1 MKYGYIL
8 VCADKLPCIAVCEC
22 GFGITHH
29 ESRVDSQE
37 GELTL
42 FLFDCESVFTLH
54 TRAIKLRAN
63 AILASYLELATQAET

>member
-8 VCADKLPCIAVCEC
+8 VCADELPCIAVCEY

-54 TRAIKLRAN
+54 IRAN
-63 AILASYLELATQAET
+63 VTHWVMTDHLVMTET